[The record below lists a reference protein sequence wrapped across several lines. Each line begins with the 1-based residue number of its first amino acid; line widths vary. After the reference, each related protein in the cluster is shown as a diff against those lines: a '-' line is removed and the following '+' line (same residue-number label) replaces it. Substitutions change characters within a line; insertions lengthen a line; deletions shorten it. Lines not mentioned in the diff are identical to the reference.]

1 MTIINSLGFG
11 IYNNKLYSIDMIVAY
26 LSLTKQKPIQF
37 DLDYESIKNFKE
49 YVKPNNE
56 DKERIKNANLN
67 FPIIILQDEKNNMN
81 AILDGVHRSVKAV
94 KQGKKTLPAFIFDMK
109 GIKSFEIKNEE
120 KVMIFE
126 LIKKFADNFCK

>member
-81 AILDGVHRSVKAV
+81 AILDGVHRSVKAI